1 MVNKRNQQGMVLIVS
16 MVLIVA
22 VTSVAVT
29 LMSSST
35 IDIKI
40 TNAAQEREAAEAYL
54 MGEVQ
59 RLVKDQKQLFGV
71 SKFHFTNG
79 QIDAND
85 DGVHKFKGQDLNTK
99 IDFELKNLNQGQ
111 LEVPCPRIYSY
122 TEGVVCNMTELKSSI
137 EYGDQGRH
145 TVTVIIGIGQ
155 EINDVTVNQ

>member
-1 MVNKRNQQGMVLIVS
+1 MVNQAKQRGMVLIVS

-22 VTSVAVT
+22 VTSIAVT

-40 TNAAQEREAAEAYL
+40 TNAAQERETAEAYL

-59 RLVKDQKQLFGV
+59 RLVKNQKQLFGA
-71 SKFHFTNG
+71 SKFHLTNG
-79 QIDAND
+79 QIDEND
-85 DGVHKFKGQDLNTK
+85 NGVHTFDNQDLNNPV
-99 IDFELKNLNQGQ
+99 DYELRNLNRGQ

-122 TEGVVCNMTELKSSI
+122 TEGVVCNMTELTSSV

-145 TVTVIIGIGQ
+145 TVTVVIGIGQ
-155 EINDVTVNQ
+155 EIQDIKANQ